1 MELVK
6 TSSSMYPTDARPDY
20 GHLDSRMDRTVKVLS
35 VGVAF
40 RLFIHVYKQEEL
52 RTGIINF
59 TTTKQKQQQQQHSW
73 LKGTK
78 CVSTKKKTSASTGA

>member
-35 VGVAF
+35 VEVAF
-40 RLFIHVYKQEEL
+40 RLFIHVYKQKE

-59 TTTKQKQQQQQHSW
+59 TTTKQKQQQHSW
-73 LKGTK
+73 LKGTE
-78 CVSTKKKTSASTGA
+78 CVSKKKKKPSASTGA